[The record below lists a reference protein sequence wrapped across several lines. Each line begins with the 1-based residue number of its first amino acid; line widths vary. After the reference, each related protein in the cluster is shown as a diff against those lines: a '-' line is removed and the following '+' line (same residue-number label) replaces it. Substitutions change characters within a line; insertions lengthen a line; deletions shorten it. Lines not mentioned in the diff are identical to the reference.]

1 MHLNFQRII
10 DHQFFFPAWMNESL
24 ESLYL
29 FILFSVINKSHFCPL
44 SNNQTVI
51 RPLKIWNSFNLK
63 QFQGKIEYNNK
74 KATTQSSWV
83 PQPSPS
89 PAAVTEF
96 FSLSL
101 NFHHCRLKLLRVRS
115 SENISHRFTFSPGGA
130 LPAQRIRGRMPSV
143 WEQHSHRVS
152 SFPFPSHSLGGTII
166 HRYSEGGQSNT
177 EKKTSQ
183 SRQRKCILPVFPL
196 ASHSSFFNVV
206 ISTPP

>member
-1 MHLNFQRII
+1 
-10 DHQFFFPAWMNESL
+10 MNESL

-152 SFPFPSHSLGGTII
+152 SIPLPSHSLGGTII

-177 EKKTSQ
+177 EKKHPRVDRESAFY
-183 SRQRKCILPVFPL
+183 LYFPWRPI
-196 ASHSSFFNVV
+196 HHF
-206 ISTPP
+206 STLLFLHPPKGGGK